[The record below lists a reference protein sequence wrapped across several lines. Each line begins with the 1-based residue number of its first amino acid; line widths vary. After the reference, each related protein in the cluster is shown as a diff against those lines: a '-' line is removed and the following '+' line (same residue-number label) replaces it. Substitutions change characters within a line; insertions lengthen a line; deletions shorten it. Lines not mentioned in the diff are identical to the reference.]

1 MQRIDTITDL
11 KRVLREHR
19 RSGARIGLV
28 PTMGALHEGH
38 LSLVD
43 ALRARCD
50 VIVATIFVNPK
61 QFGPSEDLD
70 RYPRTLERDASLL
83 ADRGVQLLF
92 APEVRTIYPDG
103 FRTNVSIAG
112 VSEGLCG
119 AQRPGHFDGVATIVL
134 KLFNIV
140 GPDVAVFGE
149 KDFQQLAVI
158 RAMTRDLDLHFD
170 LEIVGAPIVREPD
183 GLAMSS
189 RNVFLSPEERVR
201 ARSLSAGLLA
211 AEEAFR
217 AGERRGPRLCGLA
230 RDVMAASDVHP
241 QYLEL
246 RGFDDLAPLDL
257 ADGPSVLLTAA
268 YVGSTRLIDNL
279 ILSRS

>member
-1 MQRIDTITDL
+1 MQRIDDITNL

-19 RSGARIGLV
+19 QGGARIGLV
-28 PTMGALHEGH
+28 ATMGALHEGH

-43 ALRARCD
+43 ALRTRAD
-50 VIVATIFVNPK
+50 VLVATVFVNPK

-70 RYPRTLERDASLL
+70 RYPRDLDRDASLL
-83 ADRGVQLLF
+83 AGRGVHVLF
-92 APEVRTIYPDG
+92 APSVRTIYPEG
-103 FRTNVSIAG
+103 FRTTVSVAG

-119 AQRPGHFDGVATIVL
+119 ALRPGHFDGVATIVL

-140 GPDVAVFGE
+140 APDVAIFGE

-158 RAMTRDLDLHFD
+158 RAMARDLDLD
-170 LEIVGAPIVREPD
+170 VEIVGAPIVREAD

-189 RNVFLSPEERVR
+189 RNAFLSPDERVR
-201 ARSLSAGLLA
+201 ASALSAGLRA
-211 AEEAFR
+211 AQDAFR
-217 AGERRGPRLCGLA
+217 AGEQRGARLCEVARTVMLA
-230 RDVMAASDVHP
+230 SAVHP

-246 RGFDDLAPLDL
+246 RGLDDLAPLDF
-257 ADGPSVLLTAA
+257 ADRPSVLLTAA